1 MQPIHPLKGHC
12 APGVE
17 FIQNIRLLSLDL
29 NQSRTFNQRIC
40 RMRYLLT
47 CCLFFFLFAG
57 ASRANSGTDSLLT
70 ELNNLL
76 RESSAFDAAK
86 INRIAE
92 MRKAFLPGGG
102 QNPDQQYSQAFRL
115 YDEYR
120 LFNYDS
126 AFSYARKLQELAAAA
141 GNPSRITDARLK
153 MGFTLLSAGLFK
165 EALDTLHTIH
175 IARENR
181 DTRAEYYFLMGRF
194 YYDLADFDNDRNYT
208 PDYIRKGN
216 AYIDSALELSAPGS
230 FSFLYYKGLR
240 ELKEANTES
249 ALSYFI
255 QTMNLPDLTL
265 HQLAVAASTLSDIYI
280 QTGQTGRAIDLL
292 IQAAIADIRS
302 STKETAAI
310 FNLAGLLFKKGDVK
324 NASLYIEQALDDAM
338 YYGARQRKIQVSS
351 IMPLIEGEKLNR
363 VETQKTILIIY
374 SAIATLL
381 LLTVIVLAIVIWK
394 QVRKLKAARKTITA
408 ANILQ
413 QEINYKLQEANKI
426 KEEYIGFFFNAN
438 SEFFSRIERF
448 KKLVEQKIS
457 DRKIDEIRFLVN
469 NINIKKEKNELISNF
484 DRAFLKLFPNFVVA
498 YNQLFRE
505 EDQVKLKEEEL
516 LNTDMRIFA
525 LIRMCIHDN
534 ERIAR
539 ILEYS
544 VNTIY
549 TYKTRIKNKSIVPN
563 EEFEERIMEIKTV

>member
-1 MQPIHPLKGHC
+1 MKYILPCL
-12 APGVE
+12 
-17 FIQNIRLLSLDL
+17 LLSL
-29 NQSRTFNQRIC
+29 
-40 RMRYLLT
+40 LT
-47 CCLFFFLFAG
+47 G
-57 ASRANSGTDSLLT
+57 VASANSATDSLLQ
-70 ELNNLL
+70 ELNRTL
-76 RESSAFDAAK
+76 RESARYDAVK
-86 INRIAE
+86 IRRIAE
-92 MRKAFLPGGG
+92 MREGLRNSENTDPHKRFDL
-102 QNPDQQYSQAFRL
+102 SLRL
-115 YDEYR
+115 YEEYK

-126 AFSYARKLQELAAAA
+126 AFNYARRLQVLAASMQE
-141 GNPSRITDARLK
+141 PSRITDARLK
-153 MGFTLLSAGLFK
+153 MGFILLSAGLFK
-165 EALDTLHTIH
+165 EALDSLHTIH
-175 IARENR
+175 IEREQ
-181 DTRAEYYFLMGRF
+181 DSTRAEYYFLMGRF

-208 PDYIRKGN
+208 PAYIQQGN
-216 AYIDSALELSAPGS
+216 GYIDSALQLSVPGS

-240 ELKEANTES
+240 DLKDGNTES
-249 ALSYFI
+249 ALSWFLKV
-255 QTMNLPDLTL
+255 MNMPDLTQ

-280 QTGQTGRAIDLL
+280 QNGQTGRAVDLL
-292 IQAAIADIRS
+292 IEAAIADIRS

-324 NASLYIEQALDDAM
+324 NASLFIEQALDDAM
-338 YYGARQRKIQVSS
+338 YYGARQRKVQVSS

-374 SAIATLL
+374 SALATLL

-394 QVRKLKAARKTITA
+394 QVKKLKTARKIITA
-408 ANILQ
+408 ANIQQ

-448 KKLVEQKIS
+448 KKLVEQKIA

-469 NINIKKEKNELISNF
+469 NINIKKEKDDLISNF
-484 DRAFLKLFPNFVVA
+484 DRAFLKLFPNFVMA
-498 YNQLFRE
+498 YNDLFHE
-505 EDQVKLKEEEL
+505 ADQVKLKENEL

-525 LIRMCIHDN
+525 LIRMGIHDN

-549 TYKTRIKNKSIVPN
+549 TYKTRIKNRSLVPN
-563 EEFEERIMEIKTV
+563 EAFEDRIMMIKTV